1 MSTGKLENKMQPTGS
16 TQHGDQ
22 RSEQDL
28 VITRLFAAPRN
39 LVYAAWTEP
48 EHLEKWQN
56 APQGLS
62 VIVET
67 SDIRTGG
74 SLRICMRSP
83 EGQENWLQGKYLEV
97 VAPEKLVFT
106 HAWINTQGQPGPE
119 TLVTITFSES
129 DGKTEITLRQTG
141 FKSAEAREGHSYG
154 WISTFDRLTEYLSS
168 LSLTSPKPAPS
179 KLAPS
184 NSSQSKEKK

>member
-1 MSTGKLENKMQPTGS
+1 MSTSKLENKMQPTQS
-16 TQHGDQ
+16 
-22 RSEQDL
+22 SEQDL
-28 VITRLFAAPRN
+28 VITRLFAAPRD

-74 SLRICMRSP
+74 SFRICMRSP

-97 VAPEKLVFT
+97 VAPERLVFT
-106 HAWINTQGQPGPE
+106 HAWINAQGQPGPE
-119 TLVTITFSES
+119 TLVTITFSER

-141 FKSAEAREGHSYG
+141 FKSVEAREGHSYG
-154 WISTFDRLTEYLSS
+154 WISTFDRLAEYLSS
-168 LSLTSPKPAPS
+168 LSPASLSPAPS
-179 KLAPS
+179 SPASSKSAPA